1 MRGVAVEMVK
11 ELGYGVL
18 VAENASHALALIDE
32 HPDLSLLFT
41 DIVMPDMNRRA
52 LADEALR
59 RRPGLQVIFTT
70 GFTRN
75 AVIHHGVTTRA
86 LTSWRSPSPSSSS
99 AR

>member
-1 MRGVAVEMVK
+1 
-11 ELGYGVL
+11 

-32 HPDLSLLFT
+32 HPVSLLFT
-41 DIVMPDMNRRA
+41 DIVMPDMNGRA

-75 AVIHHGVTTRA
+75 AVIHHGVLDAGVNFLAKPFSIEQLGKMIATLLRQDAAGGTD
-86 LTSWRSPSPSSSS
+86 
-99 AR
+99 